1 MTSTFCY
8 LISLISFPL
17 LGNVDWEHGFFDQ
30 GSFIETLGNWAQ
42 TIVTGRARLGGIPCG
57 IVAVETRSVECVIP
71 ADPANPDSE
80 SKVCHDARNI
90 RGLVVCA
97 NSKVWLSMSKRHLP
111 NHCNIKKQNVRL
123 ELEVKLARRGTS

>member
-80 SKVCHDARNI
+80 SKVCHYARNI

-97 NSKVWLSMSKRHLP
+97 NPEQGMVVYEQETPPQSLQHQVTIR
-111 NHCNIKKQNVRL
+111 
-123 ELEVKLARRGTS
+123 